1 MKGREG
7 FTYEFPEMSPGKRL
21 RELIPYIAK
30 KLKDDPA
37 FGRVKLVKIIY
48 FADMEAFRLHRQ
60 PVTGSA
66 WFRDNFGPTPADF
79 LETLDALKA
88 AGNISESEREYF
100 GRMQKRIEV
109 LSEPSVDLLTDREL
123 GIVDRVIDRFAD
135 WNASQL
141 SQHSHGVAW
150 RLSEGERYIPYEY
163 SLYSDEPLT
172 DEEMMHAAKLARKYR
187 DCDFA

>member
-1 MKGREG
+1 MTDREG
-7 FTYEFPEMSPGKRL
+7 FTYEFPEMSPTERL
-21 RELIPYIAK
+21 KELIPYIAE

-37 FGRVKLVKIIY
+37 FGRVKLAKIIY
-48 FADMEAFRLHRQ
+48 FADMESFRLHRR

-66 WFRDNFGPTPADF
+66 WFRDNFGPLPKSF
-79 LETLDALKA
+79 LQTLDALKA
-88 AGNISESEREYF
+88 AGNITECERDYF
-100 GRMQKRIEV
+100 GRTQKRIEV
-109 LSEPSVDLLTDREL
+109 LSEPTFGLLTNKEL
-123 GIVDRVIDRFAD
+123 DIVDRVIERFAD

-141 SQHSHGVAW
+141 SHQSHGIAW

-172 DEEMMHAAKLARKYR
+172 DEELKHAQFLARKYR

>member
-1 MKGREG
+1 MKGSER
-7 FTYEFPEMSPGKRL
+7 FTYEFPEMSPEKRL
-21 RELIPYIAK
+21 RELILYIAE

-48 FADMEAFRLHRQ
+48 FADMESFRLTRQ

-66 WFRDNFGPTPADF
+66 WFRDNFGPTPENF

-88 AGNISESEREYF
+88 AGNITESEREYF
-100 GRMQKRIEV
+100 GRMQKRINV
-109 LSEPSVDLLTDREL
+109 LSEPTIGLLSSREL
-123 GIVDRVIDRFAD
+123 GIVDRVIERFAD
-135 WNASQL
+135 WNASEL
-141 SQHSHGVAW
+141 SRHSYGVAW

-163 SLYSDEPLT
+163 ARYSDEPLS
-172 DEEMMHAAKLARKYR
+172 DEELIHAEKLAHKYR